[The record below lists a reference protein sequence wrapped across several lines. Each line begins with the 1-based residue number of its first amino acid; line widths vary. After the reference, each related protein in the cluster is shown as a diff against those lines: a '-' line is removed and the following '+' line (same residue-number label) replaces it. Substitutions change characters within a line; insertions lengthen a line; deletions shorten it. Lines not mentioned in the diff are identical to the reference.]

1 MSKIVKTPAG
11 LKVPYAVT
19 IPFIE
24 GDGIGK
30 EISPACRKVVD
41 AAVKQAF
48 NGNRSIEWLE
58 VEAGQEAFKKRGVY
72 LPDETINALK
82 EYLVGLKGP
91 LMTPAGR
98 GVRSLN
104 VTLRQTLDLY
114 ACVRPIRY
122 FFGVYSPVKY
132 PERIDICI
140 FRENTED
147 VYAGIEWP
155 FGSENANKLSK
166 FLKEELKETKVRF
179 PETSAFGLKPVSKE
193 GTERLVRCAIEY
205 ALSHNR
211 RSVTLVHNGNIM
223 KYTEGAFCNWAYELA
238 EREYGTY
245 LSSGRLT
252 VTGITCD
259 AFLSNAIRHPEEYGV
274 IATTNL
280 NGDYI
285 SDMLAAQVGGVG
297 LAPSGN
303 INYETGHGIFE
314 VTHGVASDIE
324 GRGVANPSSLI
335 LSSAMML
342 EYMGWDDAAKLI
354 ITAMERTFR
363 QGITTADVADSIKH
377 GTCVGTKEFGD
388 AVIAMMDPSFRFG
401 GR

>member
-11 LKVPYAVT
+11 LKVPYSVT
-19 IPFIE
+19 IPFIT

-30 EISPACRKVVD
+30 EISPVCRKVVD

-48 NGNRSIEWLE
+48 TGNRSVEWLE
-58 VEAGQEAFKKRGVY
+58 VEAGQEAFRKHGEY
-72 LPDETINALK
+72 LPQETIDAFK
-82 EYLVGLKGP
+82 EYMVGLKGP

-104 VTLRQTLDLY
+104 VALRQALDLY

-122 FFGVYSPVKY
+122 FYGVYSPVKY
-132 PERIDICI
+132 PERIDICV
-140 FRENTED
+140 FRESTED

-155 FGSENANKLSK
+155 YGSENANKFSK
-166 FLKEELKETKVRF
+166 FLLEDVKETKVRF
-179 PETSAFGLKPVSKE
+179 PETSAYGVKPVSRE
-193 GTERLVRCAIEY
+193 GTERLVRAAIEY
-205 ALSHNR
+205 ALSHHR

-245 LSSGRLT
+245 LSSGRLA

-259 AFLSNAIRHPEEYGV
+259 AFLQSAIQHPEEYGV
-274 IATTNL
+274 IATLNL

-285 SDMLAAQVGGVG
+285 SDVFAAQAGGVG
-297 LAPSGN
+297 IAPSGN

-324 GRGVANPSSLI
+324 GRDVANPSSLI

-342 EYMGWDDAAKLI
+342 EYIGWDDAAKLI
-354 ITAMERTFR
+354 VTAMERTFR

-377 GTCVGTKEFGD
+377 GKCVGTQEFGD
-388 AVIAMMDPSFRFG
+388 TVIAMMDPSFRFG
-401 GR
+401 NR

>member
-1 MSKIVKTPAG
+1 MSKIVKTPTG

-19 IPFIE
+19 IPFIT

-30 EISPACRKVVD
+30 EISPVCRMVVD

-58 VEAGQEAFKKRGVY
+58 VEAGQEAFKKHGAY
-72 LPDETINALK
+72 LPEETIDAFK
-82 EYLVGLKGP
+82 EYMVGLKGP

-104 VTLRQTLDLY
+104 VALRQALDLY

-122 FFGVYSPVKY
+122 FYGVYSPVKY
-132 PERIDICI
+132 PERIDICV
-140 FRENTED
+140 FRESTED

-155 FGSENANKLSK
+155 FGSENAKKLSS
-166 FLKEELKETKVRF
+166 FLSNELRETKVRF
-179 PETSAFGLKPVSKE
+179 PESTAYGLKPVSRE

-245 LSSGRLT
+245 LSSGRLA

-274 IATTNL
+274 VATLNL

-303 INYETGHGIFE
+303 INYETGHGLFE

-335 LSSAMML
+335 LSAAMML
-342 EYMGWDDAAKLI
+342 EYIGWDDASKLI
-354 ITAMERTFR
+354 ITAMERTLR

-388 AVIAMMDPSFRFG
+388 ALITMMDPSFRFG